1 MNWKVWISILWKI
14 IISIRRTELNGDIIL
29 FRGAGDIATGS
40 IQKLHRAGFRVVA
53 CEIEKPTSIRRYV
66 SLSEAVFDG
75 EAAVEDVA
83 AKKCAN
89 LDEIKKAWE
98 EDKVAVI
105 VDPELKIIEELKP
118 NILVDG
124 ILAKKNLGTSKDLAP
139 ITVAIGPGF
148 TAGVDVDIVV
158 ETKRGHDLGRLIFK
172 GEPAPNSGA
181 PGAID
186 GHTTDRVLYAPAEGN
201 IKVIKDLGAIVEKGE
216 VLAIVDGQEIKS
228 KISGIVR
235 GMIRDG
241 SFVTPGFKSG
251 DVDPRVNP
259 EAVYTVSDKARAVG
273 GGTLEAVMILKRL
286 KNL

>member
-1 MNWKVWISILWKI
+1 MKGEI
-14 IISIRRTELNGDIIL
+14 II

-40 IQKLHRAGFRVVA
+40 IQKLHRAGFRVIA

-75 EAAVEDVA
+75 ETTVEDVT
-83 AKKCAN
+83 AKKCSDKN
-89 LDEIKKAWE
+89 EVEKAWA

-105 VDPELKIIEELKP
+105 VDPELAVIQEIKPDII
-118 NILVDG
+118 VDG
-124 ILAKKNLGTSKDLAP
+124 ILAKKNLGTTKDMAP
-139 ITVAIGPGF
+139 ITIAIGPGF

-158 ETKRGHDLGRLIFK
+158 ETKRGHDLGRLIFE

-186 GHTTDRVLYAPAEGN
+186 GHTTDRVLYAPVEG
-201 IKVIKDLGAIVEKGE
+201 KVKVLKDLGSVVEKGE
-216 VLAIVDGQEIKS
+216 VLAIVEGEEIRA
-228 KISGIVR
+228 KIPGIVR

-241 SFVTPGFKSG
+241 SYVTKGFKTG

-259 EAVYTVSDKARAVG
+259 EFVYTISDKARAVG
-273 GGTLEAVMILKRL
+273 GGTLEAVMIMLRK
-286 KNL
+286 KNMDI